1 MKHFSNL
8 TYNAIFEI
16 LDPLYGGFQYF
27 FGFLFAFSSIIYI
40 GEVFKPVASIRDIKT
55 VGYQHPTME
64 LNLTDGL
71 VVSEV
76 FIEFGLFSQK
86 WQKNKEN
93 KPSVFPP

>member
-1 MKHFSNL
+1 M
-8 TYNAIFEI
+8 TYNAIFA
-16 LDPLYGGFQYF
+16 GGSVSPF
-27 FGFLFAFSSIIYI
+27 FWICFTFSSIIYI